1 MTRKSL
7 LGPPRRRVPEA
18 VGGGGVPATNDD
30 GEKKGDPP

>member
-1 MTRKSL
+1 MTRKL
-7 LGPPRRRVPEA
+7 AFELPRDGAPEA